1 MSVLHRD
8 FTRVSTAARAASA
21 TVDAVQARLD
31 HGAIGNGRLIA
42 LVAPTTAVE
51 WLCLPRF
58 DSPSV
63 FAALLDPER
72 GGRFQFLAGREAVCG
87 RSSYL
92 PNTNVLRTEIEAGDA
107 RWEVIDFAPRVPQ
120 GGGRFEAPLDLVRVL
135 RPLAGTPR
143 ITIDFSPRPDYGRE
157 PGRLLAT
164 QHGVEVLDAGAPMHL
179 HTNVPGDHVCGKTE
193 IAVRHPLYFMLTY
206 GHRPAPPT
214 EADIGLMLEETVRG
228 WRMWSKTCALPSF
241 AADHVLRSA
250 LCLKL
255 HAYVD
260 TGAIIAA
267 ATTSIPEAIG
277 TPRTWDYRY
286 CWLRDAAF
294 VVEALRRLSHLNEG
308 EKFIGFLRDVAEA
321 GPLQPLYGIGGE
333 RELPELVLEHFAG
346 FAGTGPVRIGN
357 AAAEQQQNDL
367 NGELIL
373 CLQTVLSDPRIV
385 LDQPDGFFP
394 LIQRLV
400 EQAIAIAPLADTGI
414 WEFRTLPRHYTFS
427 RAMCWAAIDRGA
439 LIAAR
444 FGRRARAARG
454 GAGAAAA
461 RALVLGR
468 GFNAKLG
475 CFTQSLDGE
484 HGDAAN
490 LLFPTIGL
498 IDARDP
504 RFLATLDHYGRHMTR
519 NGLMQRYVN
528 LDDFGA
534 TTSAF
539 TICSFW
545 WAEALALGG
554 RLEEAVDVFHRLIA
568 YANPLGLF
576 SEDIEPETGA
586 LLGNFPQAYTHVG
599 LIHAAMTIGAL
610 LDVRDGRVR
619 AWI

>member
-1 MSVLHRD
+1 M
-8 FTRVSTAARAASA
+8 RA
-21 TVDAVQARLD
+21 VDARLD
-31 HGAIGNGRLIA
+31 HGAIGNGRVIA
-42 LVAPTTAVE
+42 LVAPDTAIE

-63 FAALLDPER
+63 FAALLDRER
-72 GGRFQFLAGREAVCG
+72 GGRFQIRAGGDAPVRG
-87 RSSYL
+87 RASYL
-92 PNTNVLRTEIEAGDA
+92 PNTNVLRTEVTAGEA
-107 RWEVIDFAPRVPQ
+107 RWEVIDFAPRIPQ
-120 GGGRFEAPLDLVRVL
+120 AGGRFDAPLDVVRIV
-135 RPLAGTPR
+135 RPLAGNPR
-143 ITIDFSPRPDYGRE
+143 IAIDFSPRPDYGRA

-164 QHGVEVLDAGAPMHL
+164 QHGVEVLDAGAPLHL
-179 HTNVPGDHVCGKTE
+179 YTNVPGDHICGKAE
-193 IAVRHPLYFMLTY
+193 IALRHPLYFRLSY
-206 GHRPAPPT
+206 GHRPGPPT
-214 EADIGLMLEETVRG
+214 EADLMLQLEETVRG

-308 EKFIGFLRDVAEA
+308 EQFIGFLRDVAES
-321 GPLQPLYGIGGE
+321 GPLQPLYGIAGE
-333 RELPELVLEHFAG
+333 RELPELVLDHLAG

-385 LDQPDGFFP
+385 LDQPQAFFP
-394 LIQRLV
+394 LVERLV
-400 EQAIAIAPLADTGI
+400 EQAIALAPLADTGI
-414 WEFRTLPRHYTFS
+414 WEFRTLPRHYAFS
-427 RAMCWAAIDRGA
+427 RAMCWAAVDRGA

-444 FGRRARAARG
+444 FGEKALAARWAAIAAEEREIVLRRG
-454 GAGAAAA
+454 YNATIGA
-461 RALVLGR
+461 
-468 GFNAKLG
+468 
-475 CFTQSLDGE
+475 FTQALDGE
-484 HGDAAN
+484 HGDASN
-490 LLFPTIGL
+490 LLFPSIGL

-504 RFLATLDHYGRHMTR
+504 RFRATLDHYGAHMSR
-519 NGLMQRYVN
+519 RGLLQRYTN
-528 LDDFGA
+528 IDDFGA

-545 WAEALALGG
+545 WAEALALAG
-554 RLEEAVDVFHRLIA
+554 RLDEAVEVFHRVIA
-568 YANPLGLF
+568 HANPLGLF

-599 LIHAAMTIGAL
+599 LINAAMTIGAL
-610 LDVRDGRVR
+610 LDARDGRVR
-619 AWI
+619 AWM